1 MSFNSMD
8 LMSVCS
14 VKVLPIYNLSAGTY
28 VRHLLITDTDGNE
41 MDISIHADDKS
52 LLNVEVSDGQ

>member
-1 MSFNSMD
+1 MD

-52 LLNVEVSDGQ
+52 LLNVEVSDGR